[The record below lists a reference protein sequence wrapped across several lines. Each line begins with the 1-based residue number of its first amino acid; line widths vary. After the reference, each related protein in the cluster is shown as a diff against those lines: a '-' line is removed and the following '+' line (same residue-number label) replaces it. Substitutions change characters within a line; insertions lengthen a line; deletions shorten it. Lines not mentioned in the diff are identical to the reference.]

1 MQKITPFLWFDN
13 QAEEAVNF
21 YVSLFEKSK
30 INNTMRYNEESAK
43 ASGREAGSVMTIGFE
58 LNGQNFAAINGGPI
72 FKFNPSIS
80 FSINLETEEEVNKLW
95 SSLIKSGSALMELGK
110 YDWSEKYGW
119 LQDKY
124 GVSWQISIGQK
135 ESLKNVI
142 MPSMLFVGDNFGR
155 AEDALN
161 FYTSLF
167 ENSKICVIVPAAKG
181 ENESGQKVLYSQC
194 NLNGGELIIM
204 ENEFEH
210 AFNFNE
216 AISFVVNCKGQKE
229 VDYFWNKFTEDG
241 TESMCGWLKD
251 KFGVSW
257 QIVPEELHK
266 ALGNSDPGKAKKS
279 MHAMLQM
286 KNIIIGDLGK
296 V

>member
-13 QAEEAVNF
+13 QAEEAADF
-21 YVSLFEKSK
+21 YVSLFKNSK

-58 LNGQNFAAINGGPI
+58 LLGQKFAAINGGPV

-80 FSINLETEEEVNKLW
+80 FSINLETEDEVEKLW
-95 SSLIKSGSALMELGK
+95 SALIDGGSALMDLGK

-124 GVSWQISIGQK
+124 GISWQISIGQK

-142 MPSMLFVGDNFGR
+142 MPSMLFVGGNFGR
-155 AEDALN
+155 ADEAIN
-161 FYTSLF
+161 FYNSLF
-167 ENSKICVIVPAAKG
+167 ENSEICVIVHAPKG
-181 ENESGQKVLYSQC
+181 ENESGQKVLYSQF
-194 NLNGGELIIM
+194 NLNGSEFIIM

-216 AISFVVNCKGQKE
+216 AISFAVNCKGQKE
-229 VDYFWNKFTEDG
+229 VDYFWDKFIEEG

-266 ALGNSDPGKAKKS
+266 ALGNPDPAKAQKA
-279 MHAMLQM
+279 MQAMLKM
-286 KNIIIGDLGK
+286 KKIIIADL
-296 V
+296 

>member
-13 QAEEAVNF
+13 QAEEAVKF
-21 YVSLFEKSK
+21 YVSLFKNSK
-30 INNTMRYNEESAK
+30 INNTTRYNEESAI

-58 LNGQNFAAINGGPI
+58 LLGQKFAAINGGPV

-80 FSINLETEEEVNKLW
+80 LSINLETEDEVDKLW
-95 SSLIKSGSALMELGK
+95 SALIEGGIAMMDLGK

-155 AEDALN
+155 GEEALN

-167 ENSKICVIVPAAKG
+167 ENSEVCVIVRVGEEKG
-181 ENESGQKVLYSQC
+181 ESGQKVLYSQY
-194 NLNGGELIIM
+194 NLNGSSFILM

-216 AISFVVNCKGQKE
+216 AVSFVVNCKGQDE
-229 VDYFWNKFTEDG
+229 VDYFWNKFTADG

-257 QIVPEELHK
+257 QIVPEELHQ
-266 ALGNSDPGKAKKS
+266 ALGNPDPEKARKA
-279 MHAMLQM
+279 MQAMLGM
-286 KNIIIGDLGK
+286 KKIIIADL
-296 V
+296 